1 MKAILSL
8 AAAAALALTIASPA
22 RAAGSICGAYAQMK
36 HQQHHRTWSPKKH
49 YYGKRMRARWGA
61 GCKMSGSC

>member
-8 AAAAALALTIASPA
+8 VTVAALALSIASPA

-36 HQQHHRTWSPKKH
+36 HKQHHRTWSPKKH
-49 YYGKRMRARWGA
+49 TYGKRMRAHWGTS
-61 GCKMSGSC
+61 CKMSGSC